1 MNLKSRL
8 KELAVKSDHLVEL
21 AAKGKKCPECKPGKP
36 CAKCGP
42 KGKKELGFFLSN
54 KPQYDG
60 PNGQFSGMHNE
71 VNPVGVGAAG
81 VGAAGAVAGGA
92 VAHNAILD
100 KFGARADD
108 GFGNLIRATNPGST
122 AAAYKGAANAGLDAA
137 RKGVAGVTA
146 DSKILRKGGLGV
158 NRWLKGLKFAGQ
170 AAAEAI

>member
-108 GFGNLIRATNPGST
+108 GFGNLYLADSGNRRIRRVGTNGVITTVAGNGSSGYSGDGGPATI
-122 AAAYKGAANAGLDAA
+122 AAARSRSAPPRGGQSTTGAA
-137 RKGVAGVTA
+137 
-146 DSKILRKGGLGV
+146 
-158 NRWLKGLKFAGQ
+158 
-170 AAAEAI
+170 